1 MTHLQF
7 DAEGHPL
14 RVVTTHRSQMPQLG
28 ERVPLYF
35 APDDA
40 VLIED

>member
-7 DAEGHPL
+7 DAQGHPL
-14 RVVTTHRSQMPQLG
+14 RVVTTHRSRMPQIG